1 MHTTATFVDI
11 SHRTAAIPGSGDV
24 PVAFTYSRDV
34 AQYVS
39 AFLDLDKWEQSTF
52 IIGDKV
58 TFHELVKIA
67 EAATSKND
75 LLSMEDKRLTVLQVI
90 SSP

>member
-11 SHRTAAIPGSGDV
+11 AHRTAAIPGSGDV

-34 AQYVS
+34 AQFVS

-52 IIGDKV
+52 IVGDKV
-58 TFHELVKIA
+58 TFNELVKIA
-67 EAATSKND
+67 EETTGNKHVQITGD
-75 LLSMEDKRLTVLQVI
+75 MKLTVPQVT
-90 SSP
+90 SSL